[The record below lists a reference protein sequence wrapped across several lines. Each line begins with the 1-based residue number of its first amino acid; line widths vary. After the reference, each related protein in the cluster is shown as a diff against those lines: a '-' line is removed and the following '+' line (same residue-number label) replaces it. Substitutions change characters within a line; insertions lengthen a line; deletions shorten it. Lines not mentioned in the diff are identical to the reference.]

1 VLLAEEHGPADELE
15 EVLRRVASHVDR
27 PEPRALWAWRD
38 SVHGA
43 VTSLRG
49 GKLSEDVAVPVERLA
64 AALEGVERIGRQQG
78 LETCAWGHAGDGN
91 LHATFMIDPE
101 EAERAEQAAGDL
113 FTMATDLG
121 GTITGEHGIGWLKRG
136 RLREQWSPRAV
147 QMHRAVKT
155 ALDPKGLFNPGKKEP

>member
-1 VLLAEEHGPADELE
+1 
-15 EVLRRVASHVDR
+15 
-27 PEPRALWAWRD
+27 
-38 SVHGA
+38 
-43 VTSLRG
+43 
-49 GKLSEDVAVPVERLA
+49 VPVERLA

-91 LHATFMIDPE
+91 LHATFMIAPE

-147 QMHRAVKT
+147 EMHRAVKT